1 MRGLQV
7 EGRVSQF
14 FAING
19 TFPELNSVFLSHVPI
34 RSETSGTKNMT
45 TWQRM
50 LREIEKTT
58 KTDGM
63 TGEVTRPVPLQHVSK
78 KWFQDL
84 SFVLFA
90 SSFDFRSAI
99 T

>member
-1 MRGLQV
+1 MRRLQV
-7 EGRVSQF
+7 EGRVSQL
-14 FAING
+14 FAINR
-19 TFPELNSVFLSHVPI
+19 TFPELNSVFFSHVSI
-34 RSETSGTKNMT
+34 CSETSGTKNMT

-63 TGEVTRPVPLQHVSK
+63 TREVTRPVPLQHVSK

-84 SFVLFA
+84 IFVLFGG
-90 SSFDFRSAI
+90 SFDFRSAI
-99 T
+99 A